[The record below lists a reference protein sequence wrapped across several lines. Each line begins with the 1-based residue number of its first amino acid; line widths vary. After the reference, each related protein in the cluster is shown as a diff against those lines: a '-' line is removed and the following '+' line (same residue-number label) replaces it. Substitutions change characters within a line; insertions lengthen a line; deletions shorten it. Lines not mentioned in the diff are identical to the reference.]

1 MAGILDSKSR
11 IMDVVITEQG
21 RRQLAS
27 GKMKIE
33 FATFTDA
40 GSFYADGG
48 GGIIEDPSSR
58 IYFEAASDLPSD
70 LITFET
76 DDSGFLIPYRADN
89 FAAGG
94 KNLVISGSV
103 RSSSDI
109 TGASEAISTAIFE
122 SWNNL
127 QVIGSIDPIDDT
139 QGFALSR
146 QAVTFSIREDFPFAP
161 GDVKT
166 AVVDDIESLNH
177 DVRLSNLQNF
187 KYLPPINSAGVL
199 AGVPIGSFP
208 NMNETTDA
216 DKQSFESRIAML
228 EFADVEFIETSIE
241 NSFVMQAFELS
252 GDDGVIKLDV
262 IDYGTRPSTANKA
275 LTTRT
280 LFAGKILK
288 DGFGNPTFVNIFT
301 IEIS

>member
-48 GGIIEDPSSR
+48 GGIIEDPSNR

-139 QGFALSR
+139 QGFTLSR
-146 QAVTFSIREDFPFAP
+146 QAVTFSIRKDFPFAP

>member
-1 MAGILDSKSR
+1 
-11 IMDVVITEQG
+11 
-21 RRQLAS
+21 
-27 GKMKIE
+27 
-33 FATFTDA
+33 
-40 GSFYADGG
+40 
-48 GGIIEDPSSR
+48 
-58 IYFEAASDLPSD
+58 
-70 LITFET
+70 
-76 DDSGFLIPYRADN
+76 
-89 FAAGG
+89 
-94 KNLVISGSV
+94 
-103 RSSSDI
+103 
-109 TGASEAISTAIFE
+109 
-122 SWNNL
+122 
-127 QVIGSIDPIDDT
+127 VIGSIDPIDDT
-139 QGFALSR
+139 QGFTLSR
-146 QAVTFSIREDFPFAP
+146 QAVTFSIRKDFPFAP

-262 IDYGTRPSTANKA
+262 IDYGIRPSTANKA

>member
-139 QGFALSR
+139 QGFTLSR
-146 QAVTFSIREDFPFAP
+146 QAVAFSIREDFPFAP

>member
-11 IMDVVITEQG
+11 IIDVVITEQG

-89 FAAGG
+89 FAVGG

-103 RSSSDI
+103 RSANDI

-139 QGFALSR
+139 QGFTLSR
-146 QAVTFSIREDFPFAP
+146 QAVAFSIREDFPFAP

>member
-11 IMDVVITEQG
+11 IIDVVITEQG

-48 GGIIEDPSSR
+48 GGIIEDPSNR

-76 DDSGFLIPYRADN
+76 DDAGFLIPYRADN

-103 RSSSDI
+103 RSANNI
-109 TGASEAISTAIFE
+109 AGASEAISTAIFE

-139 QGFALSR
+139 QGFTLSR

-199 AGVPIGSFP
+199 AGVPLGSFP

>member
-1 MAGILDSKSR
+1 
-11 IMDVVITEQG
+11 
-21 RRQLAS
+21 
-27 GKMKIE
+27 MKIE

-40 GSFYADGG
+40 GSFYSDGG
-48 GGIIEDPSSR
+48 GGIIEDPSNR

-76 DDSGFLIPYRADN
+76 DDTGLLIPYRADN

-94 KNLVISGSV
+94 KNLIISGSV
-103 RSSSDI
+103 RDPANI
-109 TGASEAISTAIFE
+109 TGASVAISNAIFE

-139 QGFALSR
+139 QGFTLSR
-146 QAVTFSIREDFPFAP
+146 QAIAFSIMEDFPFAS

-187 KYLPPINSAGVL
+187 KYLPPVNSAGVL
-199 AGVPIGSFP
+199 AGLPLGSFP

-216 DKQSFESRIAML
+216 DKQTFESRIAGL

-241 NSFVMQAFELS
+241 NNFVMQAFELS
-252 GDDGVIKLDV
+252 GDDGIIKLDV
-262 IDYGTRPSTANKA
+262 IDYGTRHSTANQT
-275 LTTRT
+275 LMTRT

>member
-11 IMDVVITEQG
+11 IIDVVITEQG

-89 FAAGG
+89 
-94 KNLVISGSV
+94 NLVISGSA
-103 RSSSDI
+103 RSANDI
-109 TGASEAISTAIFE
+109 NGASEAISTAIFE

-139 QGFALSR
+139 QGFTLSR

-187 KYLPPINSAGVL
+187 KYLPPINNAGVL

>member
-11 IMDVVITEQG
+11 IIDVVITEQG

-103 RSSSDI
+103 RSANNI

-139 QGFALSR
+139 QGFTLSR

-262 IDYGTRPSTANKA
+262 IDYGIRPSTANKA

>member
-48 GGIIEDPSSR
+48 GGIIEDPSNR

-76 DDSGFLIPYRADN
+76 DDSGFLVPYRADN

-103 RSSSDI
+103 RSTNDI

-139 QGFALSR
+139 QGFTLSR
-146 QAVTFSIREDFPFAP
+146 QAVAFSIREDFPFAT

-199 AGVPIGSFP
+199 AGVPLGSFP

-228 EFADVEFIETSIE
+228 EFADVEFTETSIE